1 MSTIF
6 DFLNDILF
14 SKKKEAFRSVDDNKA
29 FSPFLL
35 NRWISMYSPGMA
47 LVVNNIGKYISLFDD
62 KVDLYNFFVA
72 VIPKM
77 PRKNINYIKKIKDN
91 VKTKND
97 ESDFVALLS
106 KKHEI
111 SKREIKEYLS
121 IE

>member
-14 SKKKEAFRSVDDNKA
+14 SKKKEAFRSVDDSKA
-29 FSPFLL
+29 FSPYLL
-35 NRWISMYSPGMA
+35 NRWISMYSPEMA
-47 LVVNNIGKYISLFDD
+47 LVINNIGKYISLFDD
-62 KVDLYNFFVA
+62 KVDLYNFFIA
-72 VIPKM
+72 VIPRM

-97 ESDFVALLS
+97 EPDFVALLS

>member
-14 SKKKEAFRSVDDNKA
+14 SKKKEAFKSVDDNKA
-29 FSPFLL
+29 FSPYLI
-35 NRWISMYSPGMA
+35 NRWISMYSPEMA
-47 LVVNNIGKYISLFDD
+47 LVINDLGKYISLFDN
-62 KVDLYNFFVA
+62 KIDLYNFFVA
-72 VIPKM
+72 VIPKKS
-77 PRKNINYIKKIKDN
+77 RKNISYIKKIKDN
-91 VKTKND
+91 VKAKKD
-97 ESDFVALLS
+97 EPDIVTLLS